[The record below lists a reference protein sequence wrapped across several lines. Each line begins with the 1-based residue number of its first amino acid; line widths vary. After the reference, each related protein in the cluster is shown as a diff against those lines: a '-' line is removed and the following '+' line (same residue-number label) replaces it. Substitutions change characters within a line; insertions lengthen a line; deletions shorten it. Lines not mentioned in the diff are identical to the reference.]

1 MSRVNSYAIN
11 GDAET
16 SVNDWGDNYG
26 TVYRDASDGE
36 RTMGYSDLDGHFN
49 DGTRCFVMNPDIT
62 TIFTGCRYVA
72 ENATIGVGWP
82 GVRICP
88 MNRPQASIKIR
99 QGNHRSL
106 RDGLQMQIQ
115 SPQNR
120 DEPPLI
126 LSGTGESWIGDI
138 RPTLEA
144 FQTFEI
150 SWIRGQPPRDITIN
164 LQDADKDTWYRL
176 SLCVGQVPVTNVES
190 ERRTLQNNA
199 GWNNIL
205 NSKITMTDV
214 GSFDALN
221 DNNDNSVYY
230 HDQATGWL
238 HLKITQEDD
247 RRIGG
252 QFTDK
257 DGNTWTVA
265 DSPNII
271 FDLAEDLEVNYPSI
285 WNFNMPKGSHFVY
298 VNLDYGNIKDINNGG
313 DLITCDPITETPRV
327 QDLCEIY
334 PCAAGESC
342 QVAPP
347 YADQAV
353 ICKYQGSTDQVRN
366 RTEQNLKRFSCFKNR
381 VI

>member
-1 MSRVNSYAIN
+1 MAIN

-26 TVYRDASDGE
+26 TVYRDSSDGE

-99 QGNHRSL
+99 QDSYRSL
-106 RDGLQMQIQ
+106 ANGLQMQIQ

-120 DEPPLI
+120 EEPPLI
-126 LSGTGESWIGDI
+126 LSGTGEAWIGDI

-150 SWIRGQPPRDITIN
+150 SWIRGQPPLDITIN

-176 SLCVGQVPVTNVES
+176 SLCIGQAYAVNFVES

-199 GWNNIL
+199 GWNNIVG
-205 NSKITMTDV
+205 SAFMMTNVD
-214 GSFDALN
+214 SFDALN
-221 DNNDNSVYY
+221 ANSDNSVYY

-247 RRIGG
+247 RRLGG
-252 QFTDK
+252 EFTDK

-271 FDLAEDLEVNYPSI
+271 FNLANDLEVNYPSI
-285 WNFNMPKGSHFVY
+285 WNFNMPKGSHFVNI
-298 VNLDYGNIKDINNGG
+298 NLDKGSTGNTGET
-313 DLITCDPITETPRV
+313 TCEPFNENPKV

-334 PCAAGESC
+334 PCADNESC

-353 ICKYQGSTDQVRN
+353 ICKYNS
-366 RTEQNLKRFSCFKNR
+366 KRFNCFKNR

>member
-1 MSRVNSYAIN
+1 MLRNCSSRDNDTFQNTYVTNQNYYNVDRHVQMSRVNSYAIN

-82 GVRICP
+82 GVKICP

-199 GWNNIL
+199 GWNNIV
-205 NSKITMTDV
+205 NSAVQMTDV

-221 DNNDNSVYY
+221 DNSDNSVQRY
-230 HDQATGWL
+230 
-238 HLKITQEDD
+238 K
-247 RRIGG
+247 
-252 QFTDK
+252 
-257 DGNTWTVA
+257 
-265 DSPNII
+265 
-271 FDLAEDLEVNYPSI
+271 SI
-285 WNFNMPKGSHFVY
+285 Y
-298 VNLDYGNIKDINNGG
+298 I
-313 DLITCDPITETPRV
+313 
-327 QDLCEIY
+327 
-334 PCAAGESC
+334 
-342 QVAPP
+342 
-347 YADQAV
+347 
-353 ICKYQGSTDQVRN
+353 
-366 RTEQNLKRFSCFKNR
+366 
-381 VI
+381 